1 MNANY
6 KMSKL
11 TKRFLS
17 TSFKGERKDVLK
29 KLMINAE
36 MAASKMKFVKLK
48 DIIKPEGE

>member
-11 TKRFLS
+11 TKRFLA
-17 TSFKGERKDVLK
+17 TLKGEKRALVK
-29 KLMINAE
+29 KMMISAE

-48 DIIKPEGE
+48 EIIKNEGE